1 MAFADILQQS
11 DGIKV
16 NVNGAYGDLTVD
28 PSTGKYVVDVNTT
41 GAPVYGQPL
50 ETGAFL
56 SSKVAGIPVMG
67 IVIVLFLL
75 AAFGLGGRLLRG
87 E

>member
-28 PSTGKYVVDVNTT
+28 PQTGKYVVDVNTT
-41 GAPVYGQPL
+41 GQPVYGQPL
-50 ETGAFL
+50 EQSAIL
-56 SSKVAGIPVMG
+56 SAKVAGIPVMWLVILLFVFAG
-67 IVIVLFLL
+67 IGL
-75 AAFGLGGRLLRG
+75 ARKI
-87 E
+87 